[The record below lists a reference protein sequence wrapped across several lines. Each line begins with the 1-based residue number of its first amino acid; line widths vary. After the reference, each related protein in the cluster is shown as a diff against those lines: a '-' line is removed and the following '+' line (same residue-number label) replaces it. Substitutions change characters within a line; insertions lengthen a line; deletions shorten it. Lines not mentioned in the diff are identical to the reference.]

1 MYLFFFM
8 PCAAQTLLFLL
19 TLLKEMEE
27 KFEKQNTCIL
37 GGSKCSLLRVTKLD
51 LLTLSLHSVQMGSEI
66 DISTL

>member
-37 GGSKCSLLRVTKLD
+37 GGSKCSLLGVTN
-51 LLTLSLHSVQMGSEI
+51 TI
-66 DISTL
+66 F